1 MKKIAYLFALGLTL
15 TACSSKKQ
23 QMMGADNNEFAVE
36 TVETGAADLSTTYP
50 ATIRG
55 VQDVEIRA
63 KVSGNI
69 VRQLADEGDFVKAGQ
84 VLFVIDPTQY
94 KAAVDQARA
103 AVKSAQTAI
112 RTQQLTVNNKRALRQ
127 KEIVSQYDLEVAENQ
142 LQTLRSQLEQAKAA
156 LANANDQ
163 LSFCT
168 VRATSSGVIGT
179 IPYRVGALVGPSTQ
193 EPLTVVSNLSQMY
206 AYFSMTEKQ
215 LLDMTRT
222 SGGIEAAIR
231 EMPAVSLVLADGTTY
246 ERQGKVSAVSGVA
259 DVATGSVKMRATFD
273 NPHQILRSGT
283 TGQVSFPVNKS
294 NAILVQQKSTVEIQN
309 KKFVYL
315 VDKNNKVHSTE
326 IEVMPQNDGQNY
338 IVTKGLSVGDRIVV
352 EGVNKL
358 KNDMQIK
365 PITPEQSAKQ
375 LEKSMDHMAKKKM
388 PGQD

>member
-15 TACSSKKQ
+15 TACSGNKQ

-69 VRQLADEGDFVKAGQ
+69 VRQLVDEGDFVKAGQ

-259 DVATGSVKMRATFD
+259 
-273 NPHQILRSGT
+273 
-283 TGQVSFPVNKS
+283 GQVSFPVNKS

>member
-1 MKKIAYLFALGLTL
+1 MKKFAFLVALALTL
-15 TACSSKKQ
+15 TACSSKKS
-23 QMMGADNNEFAVE
+23 QMPTDNNEFAVA
-36 TVETGAADLSTTYP
+36 TVELGSAELSTNYP

-55 VQDVEIRA
+55 VQDVEIRP

-69 VRQLADEGDFVKAGQ
+69 VRQLVDEGDFVKAGQ

-103 AVKSAQTAI
+103 AVKVAQTAI
-112 RTQQLTVNNKRALRQ
+112 TTQQLTVNNKRALRQ
-127 KEIVSQYDLEVAENQ
+127 KEIISQYDLEVAENQ
-142 LQTLRSQLEQAKAA
+142 LQTLRGQLAQAKAA
-156 LANANDQ
+156 LANATDQ

-168 VRATSSGVIGT
+168 VRATSSGVIGS

-193 EPLTVVSNLSQMY
+193 EPLTVVSNLSKMY

-222 SGGIEAAIR
+222 SGGVQAAVK
-231 EMPAVSLVLADGTTY
+231 EMPAVSLILSDGTTY
-246 ERQGKVSAVSGVA
+246 DREGDVSAVSGVV

-273 NPHQILRSGT
+273 NPRHVLRSGT
-283 TGQVSFPVNKS
+283 TGQVSFPVNRS
-294 NAILVQQKSTVEIQN
+294 NAILVAQKSTFEIQN
-309 KKFVYL
+309 KKFVYVL
-315 VDKNNKVHSTE
+315 GEKNKVHTQE
-326 IEVMPQNDGQNY
+326 IEVLPQNDGQNY
-338 IVTKGLSVGDRIVV
+338 VVTKGLSVGDRIVV

-358 KNDMQIK
+358 KNDMEIK

-375 LEKSMDHMAKKKM
+375 VEKSIRHMAEKKM

>member
-1 MKKIAYLFALGLTL
+1 MKQIAYLFALGLTL
-15 TACSSKKQ
+15 AACSGKKQ

-36 TVETGAADLSTTYP
+36 TVEPGATDLSTTYP

-69 VRQLADEGDFVKAGQ
+69 IRQLVDEGDFVKAGQ

-103 AVKSAQTAI
+103 AVKVAQTAI
-112 RTQQLTVNNKRALRQ
+112 NTQQLTVNNKRALRQ

-142 LQTLRSQLEQAKAA
+142 LQTLRGQLEQAKAA

-168 VRATSSGVIGT
+168 VRATSSGVIGS

-193 EPLTVVSNLSQMY
+193 EALTVVSNLTQMY

-215 LLDMTRT
+215 LLEMTRT
-222 SGGIEAAIR
+222 TGGVEAAIR

-246 ERQGKVSAVSGVA
+246 NRKGKVSAVSGVA
-259 DVATGSVKMRATFD
+259 DVGTGSVKMRATFD
-273 NPHQILRSGT
+273 NPHQVLRSGT

-294 NAILVQQKSTVEIQN
+294 NAILIQQKSTVEIQN
-309 KKFVYL
+309 KKFVYV

-326 IEVMPQNDGQNY
+326 IEVLAQNDGQNY
-338 IVTKGLSVGDRIVV
+338 VVTKGLSVGDRIVV

-358 KNDMQIK
+358 KNDMEIK

-388 PGQD
+388 PGQE